1 MREQNASSVREP
13 SVRGFRSQTRK
24 HSSSPDNPFVE
35 LSLRFVDRSI
45 RRKRSVEPSQIL
57 PLQVE
62 RDNRDSRFPFTI
74 HEGIHNWILRF
85 PENSIVDK
93 GNNNSRI
100 FTSTIFITFVS
111 LENGSS
117 PNVYVRRSQLI
128 DWIEYRGE
136 TNIDVNKFAYGLSRK
151 DTRGIRR
158 TTESNRVSKN
168 PMSYALSVIF
178 EKLLSARRYLRNTN
192 TVTKINICYFF
203 LFPKRQSWSPWLATL
218 GDTFFS
224 PLYNYSIPKVL

>member
-74 HEGIHNWILRF
+74 HGGIHNWILRF

-158 TTESNRVSKN
+158 TWSDNRVETH
-168 PMSYALSVIF
+168 F
-178 EKLLSARRYLRNTN
+178 EKSDELRPERYLW
-192 TVTKINICYFF
+192 KIVIC
-203 LFPKRQSWSPWLATL
+203 K
-218 GDTFFS
+218 
-224 PLYNYSIPKVL
+224 KVSKEHEHHYED